1 MNQERKRRSSV
12 TARPF
17 LLVSSV
23 LPKISNKNT
32 SFHQRQRISEFSFAN
47 RGLYSEVVR
56 NPEFFDRLRR
66 DEQILV
72 AGPSTLSALLNSL
85 SVGFKTLNIQKSADD
100 ISKVLGSVKSE
111 FHKFGGIL
119 AKTQRHLKNA
129 SNNIDDLLTRRTS
142 AIERTLR
149 QIESDEDLL
158 GLDVYIEDGED
169 DGQN

>member
-1 MNQERKRRSSV
+1 MC
-12 TARPF
+12 
-17 LLVSSV
+17 
-23 LPKISNKNT
+23 I
-32 SFHQRQRISEFSFAN
+32 
-47 RGLYSEVVR
+47 
-56 NPEFFDRLRR
+56 R
-66 DEQILV
+66 DS
-72 AGPSTLSALLNSL
+72 PSTLSALLNSL

-119 AKTQRHLKNA
+119 AKTQRLLKNA

-158 GLDVYIEDGED
+158 GLDVYIAVSYTHLDVYKR
-169 DGQN
+169 QLLYTF

>member
-1 MNQERKRRSSV
+1 M
-12 TARPF
+12 
-17 LLVSSV
+17 
-23 LPKISNKNT
+23 
-32 SFHQRQRISEFSFAN
+32 
-47 RGLYSEVVR
+47 VR

-66 DEQILV
+66 EEQILV

-111 FHKFGGIL
+111 FTKFGGIL

-129 SNNIDDLLTRRTS
+129 SNNIDDLLTRRTN

-149 QIESDEDLL
+149 QIESNEDLL
-158 GLDVYIEDGED
+158 ELDEETTEGDEND
-169 DGQN
+169 QN

>member
-1 MNQERKRRSSV
+1 
-12 TARPF
+12 
-17 LLVSSV
+17 
-23 LPKISNKNT
+23 
-32 SFHQRQRISEFSFAN
+32 
-47 RGLYSEVVR
+47 
-56 NPEFFDRLRR
+56 
-66 DEQILV
+66 V

-158 GLDVYIEDGED
+158 ELDVYIEDGED

>member
-1 MNQERKRRSSV
+1 MPTE
-12 TARPF
+12 
-17 LLVSSV
+17 
-23 LPKISNKNT
+23 
-32 SFHQRQRISEFSFAN
+32 
-47 RGLYSEVVR
+47 GLYSEVVR

-66 DEQILV
+66 EEQILV

-129 SNNIDDLLTRRTS
+129 SNNIDDLLTRRTN

-149 QIESDEDLL
+149 QIESNEDLL
-158 GLDVYIEDGED
+158 ELDEETTEGDEND
-169 DGQN
+169 QN

>member
-1 MNQERKRRSSV
+1 MNRLQRFAKDIQQKYLFPPA
-12 TARPF
+12 TTNFGILF
-17 LLVSSV
+17 L
-23 LPKISNKNT
+23 PT
-32 SFHQRQRISEFSFAN
+32 E
-47 RGLYSEVVR
+47 GLYSEVVR
-56 NPEFFDRLRR
+56 NPAFFDRLRR
-66 DEQILV
+66 EEQILV

-129 SNNIDDLLTRRTS
+129 SNNIDDLLTRRTN

-149 QIESDEDLL
+149 QIESNEDLL
-158 GLDVYIEDGED
+158 ELDEETTEGDEND
-169 DGQN
+169 QN